1 MRFGRTSVVDFVAK
15 LTTSFSGFVAT
26 IVLTRTLGQERY
38 GAYVV
43 VLSVLAWMAI
53 VGNLGLGAAVRKRIS
68 ETAEGNYVV
77 AGLIAQF
84 GLYAVTAVCLWFA
97 RPYLNA
103 YMEVDATLILILLLA
118 VRLLGNYVQ
127 VVLEGQHLVHVASI
141 LSPIEWTSKSA
152 VQVVLVLSG
161 FGITGAFAGYVVG
174 AVAAAAIGAYFV
186 SVNRSLPS
194 RRDFAR
200 LKSFAQFS
208 WLASIKA
215 RTFRSMDTLVLALF
229 VSNSLI
235 AVYEVAWN
243 LASLFGL
250 FGSSISRTL
259 FPEMSKIS
267 STDRASGEI
276 SSLLR
281 VSLGYSGLFIIPGLV
296 GSALVGDVVLTIY
309 GPGFQAGYYILLV
322 LTFARL
328 LHGYQGQFI
337 TMLDAVDRPD
347 LTFRIN
353 AVFVVTNLVLN
364 LILTSQYGWYGAA
377 AATTVSATI
386 GLGLGYY
393 YSRQIVDVVVPVK
406 VIGKQLF
413 AAGVMALVVYA
424 SRLLFGDSLPV
435 MFVLVAVGASV
446 YFAVLLAI
454 SQEFR
459 TTVEENLPF
468 GVPLLMAWWR

>member
-1 MRFGRTSVVDFVAK
+1 MKYGRTSIVDFVSK
-15 LTTSFSGFVAT
+15 LTMSFSGFVAT

-43 VLSVLAWMAI
+43 VLSVLAWAAI
-53 VGNLGLGAAVRKRIS
+53 AGNLGLGAAVRKRVS
-68 ETAEGNYVV
+68 EATGGNYVI
-77 AGLIAQF
+77 AGLIAQS
-84 GLYAVTAVCLWFA
+84 GLYAVVAVCLWFV

-127 VVLEGQHLVHVASI
+127 MVLDGQHLVHISSI
-141 LSPIEWTSKSA
+141 LSPIEWTSRSV

-161 FGITGAFAGYVVG
+161 FGIVGAFAGYVVG
-174 AVAAAAIGAYFV
+174 AVVAAIIGAYFV
-186 SVNRSLPS
+186 TVDWSIPS
-194 RRDFAR
+194 RRDFAH

-208 WLASIKA
+208 WLASIKG
-215 RTFRSMDTLVLALF
+215 RTFLSMDTLVLALF

-243 LASLFGL
+243 LASLFAL

-267 STDRASGEI
+267 SADGSSGEI
-276 SSLLR
+276 PGLLR
-281 VSLGYSGLFIIPGLV
+281 VGLAYSGLFIIPGLV

-309 GPGFQAGYYILLV
+309 GSGFQAGYNILLI

-328 LHGYQGQFI
+328 LHGYQGLFV
-337 TMLDAVDRPD
+337 TALDAVDRPD

-353 AVFVVTNLVLN
+353 AVFVAANLVLN
-364 LILTSQYGWYGAA
+364 IGLTSQYGWYGAA
-377 AATTVSATI
+377 AATTTSAAI

-393 YSRQIVDVVVPVK
+393 YATRIVDVIVPARVV
-406 VIGKQLF
+406 GKQVF
-413 AAGVMALVVYA
+413 AVGVMALVVYV
-424 SRLLFGDSLPV
+424 SRLLLGDSLPV
-435 MFVLVAVGASV
+435 VFVLVTVGASV
-446 YFAVLLAI
+446 YFSVLLAI
-454 SQEFR
+454 SQELR
-459 TTVEENLPF
+459 TTVRENLPF
-468 GVPLLMAWWR
+468 DVPLLAT

>member
-1 MRFGRTSVVDFVAK
+1 MVDFVAK
-15 LTTSFSGFVAT
+15 LTMSFSGFIAT

-43 VLSVLAWMAI
+43 VLSVLAWASI
-53 VGNLGLGAAVRKRIS
+53 AGNLGLGAAVRKRVS
-68 ETAEGNYVV
+68 EAREGNYIV

-84 GLYAVTAVCLWFA
+84 GLYAVVAVCLWFV

-103 YMEVDATLILILLLA
+103 YMEIDATLILILLLA

-127 VVLEGQHLVHVASI
+127 VVLDGQHLVHVSSI
-141 LSPIEWTSKSA
+141 LSPIEWTSRSV
-152 VQVVLVLSG
+152 VQVALVLSG
-161 FGITGAFAGYVVG
+161 FGIAGAFAGYVVG
-174 AVAAAAIGAYFV
+174 AVVGAAIGAYFV
-186 SVNRSLPS
+186 SVDRSLPS
-194 RRDFAR
+194 KRDFAH

-208 WLASIKA
+208 WLASIKG
-215 RTFRSMDTLVLALF
+215 RTFLSMDTLVLAVF

-243 LASLFGL
+243 LASLFAL

-267 STDRASGEI
+267 SGDGSSDEI
-276 SSLLR
+276 PGLLR
-281 VSLGYSGLFIIPGLV
+281 VSLAYSGLFIIPGLV

-309 GPGFQAGYYILLV
+309 GSGFQTGYYILLI

-328 LHGYQGQFI
+328 LYGYQGQFL
-337 TMLDAVDRPD
+337 TTLDAVDRPD

-353 AVFVVTNLVLN
+353 AVFVAVNLVLN
-364 LILTSQYGWYGAA
+364 IALTSQYGWYGAA
-377 AATTVSATI
+377 AATTTSAAI

-393 YSRQIVDVVVPVK
+393 YARQIVDVVIPIDVV
-406 VIGKQLF
+406 GKELF
-413 AAGVMALVVYA
+413 AAGVMAIVVYV
-424 SRLLFGDSLPV
+424 SRLMMGDSLLIVV
-435 MFVLVAVGASV
+435 MLVVVGASV

-468 GVPLLMAWWR
+468 SVPLIPTMSQ

>member
-1 MRFGRTSVVDFVAK
+1 MKYGRTSMVNFLSNLAM
-15 LTTSFSGFVAT
+15 SFSGFVAT

-53 VGNLGLGAAVRKRIS
+53 AGNLGLGAAVRKRVS
-68 ETAEGNYVV
+68 EATDGNYVV

-84 GLYAVTAVCLWFA
+84 GLYVVVAVVLWFA

-103 YMEVDATLILILLLA
+103 YMEIDATLVLILLLA

-127 VVLEGQHLVHVASI
+127 MVLDGQRLVHVSSI
-141 LSPIEWTSKSA
+141 LSPIEWTSRSV
-152 VQVVLVLSG
+152 VQIALVLSG
-161 FGITGAFAGYVVG
+161 FGIAGAFAGYVVG
-174 AVAAAAIGAYFV
+174 AVVGAMIGAYFV
-186 SVNRSLPS
+186 TVDWSLPS
-194 RRDFAR
+194 RRDFVR

-208 WLASIKA
+208 WLADIKG
-215 RTFRSMDTLVLALF
+215 RTFLSMDTLVLAVF

-243 LASLFGL
+243 LASLFAI
-250 FGSSISRTL
+250 FGSSIRRTL

-267 STDRASGEI
+267 SADGTGGEI
-276 SSLLR
+276 PELLR
-281 VSLGYSGLFIIPGLV
+281 VSLAYSGLFIIPGLV

-309 GPGFQAGYYILLV
+309 GSGFKTGYSILII

-328 LHGYQGQFI
+328 LYGYQGQFL
-337 TMLDAVDRPD
+337 TLLDAVDRPD

-353 AVFVVTNLVLN
+353 GVFVVVNLVLN
-364 LILTSQYGWYGAA
+364 VVLTSQYGWYGAA
-377 AATTVSATI
+377 AATTTSAAT
-386 GLGLGYY
+386 GLILGYY
-393 YSRQIVDVVVPVK
+393 YARKIVEVVVPVA
-406 VIGKQLF
+406 VVGKQVF

-424 SRLLFGDSLPV
+424 SRLLFGDSLLIV
-435 MFVLVAVGASV
+435 VVLVVVGASV
-446 YFAVLLAI
+446 YFTVLLAI

-459 TTVEENLPF
+459 KTVEDNLPS
-468 GVPLLMAWWR
+468 GIPLLTA